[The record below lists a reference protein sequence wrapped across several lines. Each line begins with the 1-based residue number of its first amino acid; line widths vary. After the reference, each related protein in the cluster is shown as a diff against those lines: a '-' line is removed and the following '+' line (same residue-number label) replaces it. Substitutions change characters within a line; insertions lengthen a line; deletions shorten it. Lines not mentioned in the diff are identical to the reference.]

1 MLTVGFVNETP
12 CSKKIKFHLH
22 FMIPTLL
29 TGPRGVSVFWGLTGE
44 QLGVIA
50 ATWSVCLVRP
60 APCRAPRTHRNHRD
74 HSKAPST
81 SRQLPL
87 RAA

>member
-1 MLTVGFVNETP
+1 MRHRAQRKEEFY
-12 CSKKIKFHLH
+12 LH

-29 TGPRGVSVFWGLTGE
+29 TGPREMSVLWGLTGE
-44 QLGVIA
+44 QLGVVA
-50 ATWSVCLVRP
+50 ATWSVRLVRP
-60 APCRAPRTHRNHRD
+60 APCRAPRTHHNHRE

-81 SRQLPL
+81 SQQLPL